1 MGLARHRLEQRV
13 WRYIEGE
20 LYNYDTYCKALGDL
34 REEIL
39 EGTPKP
45 DNNGG
50 SRGGPGDP
58 TASKVM
64 RLTTGAAILRMT
76 RDLNAIDRA
85 LRRLTENHRAV
96 FELKYRQGK
105 PWEQVVM
112 EMPCGRSTYF
122 DLRREI
128 IFMVAHELGFEV
140 LD

>member
-1 MGLARHRLEQRV
+1 MGLARYRLEPRV
-13 WRYIEGE
+13 WSYIEGE
-20 LYNYDTYCKALGDL
+20 LYNYDANRGRLEEL

-39 EGTPKP
+39 EGTPRP

-58 TASKVM
+58 TASKAM
-64 RLTTGAAILRMT
+64 RLLTGAAIARMA
-76 RDLNAIDRA
+76 RDLNAIERA

-122 DLRREI
+122 ELRKEI

-140 LD
+140 D